1 MYGQFTVK
9 NVHITHT
16 SYLNQ
21 GDRQEGILVVFV
33 NSDGK
38 IKTSGQT
45 PPKELYK
52 QKAYPLC
59 LALGLV
65 PSGKVGFGKI
75 GSQVSYLGS

>member
-1 MYGQFTVK
+1 MK

-16 SYLNQ
+16 SHLNQ
-21 GDRQEGILVVFV
+21 GDRQEGTQVVFV

-45 PPKELYK
+45 PPKLQELYK

-65 PSGKVGFGKI
+65 PSGKVGFSKI
-75 GSQVSYLGS
+75 GSQVSCLGS